1 MSTIATVDEAVKK
14 LLARRDEII
23 LAANIQLAENE
34 AALRLL
40 GWEPEEKNSPQN
52 TQSAQSFNSKDQK
65 P

>member
-1 MSTIATVDEAVKK
+1 MAPTVEEALQK

-40 GWEPEEKNSPQN
+40 GWEPEEK
-52 TQSAQSFNSKDQK
+52 KDSSQRAGK
-65 P
+65 NDPPRD